1 MSLFRSEPVVRYQL
15 ILQSEAAYQC
25 IAELGEI
32 EAVQFLDSNPEMSAF
47 QRKFVAEV
55 KRCDE
60 LERILRYIKHEAIK
74 NGIILTDPE
83 EVIFCRKKIV

>member
-32 EAVQFLDSNPEMSAF
+32 EAVQFLDSNPELSAF

-60 LERILRYIKHEAIK
+60 LERILRYIKQEAIK
-74 NGIILTDPE
+74 DEIILD
-83 EVIFCRKKIV
+83 I

>member
-1 MSLFRSEPVVRYQL
+1 MSLFRSEPVVRYQI

-60 LERILRYIKHEAIK
+60 LERILRYIKLEAIK
-74 NGIILTDPE
+74 DGIILKDPD
-83 EVIFCRKKIV
+83 EVIFLS

>member
-60 LERILRYIKHEAIK
+60 LERILRYIKQEAIK
-74 NGIILTDPE
+74 DGIILKDPD
-83 EVIFCRKKIV
+83 EVTFLA